1 MEEYFNCSDEIVAL
15 QSYPILTEVF
25 LIISISLITSSQLT
39 SIVFAFYSFRMLLK
53 HFAATPHKNPFG
65 EIAMTFSMASLRRFQ
80 VWGNRLIE
88 KLLPRRLTQAWWLK
102 VKTQSPDCIY
112 YFGPFDSKEEAT
124 FLQAGYLEDLI
135 QEGAQ
140 NVRLAVEKACPQ
152 QLTSCA
158 FDA

>member
-1 MEEYFNCSDEIVAL
+1 
-15 QSYPILTEVF
+15 
-25 LIISISLITSSQLT
+25 
-39 SIVFAFYSFRMLLK
+39 
-53 HFAATPHKNPFG
+53 
-65 EIAMTFSMASLRRFQ
+65 MTFSMTFLGRFQ
-80 VWGNRLIE
+80 VWVNRLI
-88 KLLPRRLTQAWWLK
+88 KILLPERLTQAWWLK

-158 FDA
+158 LDA